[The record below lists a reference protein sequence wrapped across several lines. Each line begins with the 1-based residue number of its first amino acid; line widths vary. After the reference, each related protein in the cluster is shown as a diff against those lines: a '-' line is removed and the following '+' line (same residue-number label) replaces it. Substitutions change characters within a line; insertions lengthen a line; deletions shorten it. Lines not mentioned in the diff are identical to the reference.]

1 MLDLSNEKH
10 KTLKK
15 ETKEDTR
22 RWEDLPYFIDLKKN
36 SFKKDFFKNWMS
48 VCSAWGGV
56 PMGLSNSQSCL
67 PTETR
72 KTLSKY

>member
-36 SFKKDFFKNWMS
+36 HFKKISLKIGCLCA
-48 VCSAWGGV
+48 VHGGGYPWG
-56 PMGLSNSQSCL
+56 
-67 PTETR
+67 
-72 KTLSKY
+72 

>member
-48 VCSAWGGV
+48 VCSA
-56 PMGLSNSQSCL
+56 
-67 PTETR
+67 
-72 KTLSKY
+72 